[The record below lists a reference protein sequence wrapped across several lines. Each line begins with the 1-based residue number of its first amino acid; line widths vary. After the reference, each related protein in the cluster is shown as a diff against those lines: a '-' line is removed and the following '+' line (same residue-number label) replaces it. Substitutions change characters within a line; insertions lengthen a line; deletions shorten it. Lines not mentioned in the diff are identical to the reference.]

1 MNKYNYYNL
10 DEKTL
15 KKILDNIHY
24 EIYITDKDLTILYI
38 SKNCYEHYGLTQ
50 EEMIG
55 KNHNDFVGDYW
66 YPSVLPLVLEE
77 KRHMC
82 ISQITKT
89 GKKLI
94 STAIPILDENKDIK
108 FTLSIV
114 QEKVDNLY
122 INLDNFSNQHDEPFL
137 SRTACN
143 LITRSDSMFQ
153 LLNLCKKIACSDI
166 PVLIQGESGTGKT
179 ILAKYIH
186 EHSSRKGQPF
196 LSLNCAAI
204 PENLLESELFGYAPY
219 AFTDASS
226 KGKPGLISLANNGTL
241 FLDEIGELALPLQAK
256 LLNVVE
262 NGYYIPIGGKKEE
275 SVNVRIISATN
286 RKLESLIEQKKFR
299 EDLYWRLNIIE
310 LKIPSLIDRK
320 EDIIPLSNYYLNIF
334 NGRYKD
340 NKTFSPEALETLKNY
355 SWPGNIRQLKNVIE
369 RIFILLEKRII
380 TNSDLPQFLFEN
392 HKNIE
397 VEEKNDF
404 YTQIESFE
412 KKYIERAFSLHNS
425 SRKLAKALGISQSKA
440 NHLIN
445 KYMGDNYERIK

>member
-24 EIYITDKDLTILYI
+24 EIYITDKDLNILYV

-55 KNHNDFVGDYW
+55 KNHNEFVGKYW
-66 YPSVLPLVLEE
+66 YPSVLNLVLEE

-94 STAIPILDENKDIK
+94 SSAIPIFDEKGEIK

-114 QEKVDNLY
+114 QENIDNLY
-122 INLDNFSNQHDEPFL
+122 MKLDNFSNQHDEPFL
-137 SRTACN
+137 SKTTCN

-153 LLNLCKKIACSDI
+153 LLNLCKKVACSDI
-166 PVLIQGESGTGKT
+166 PILIQGESGTGKT

-186 EHSSRKGQPF
+186 EHSPRKGQPF

-275 SVNVRIISATN
+275 NVNVRIISATN
-286 RKLESLIEQKKFR
+286 RKLETLIEQKRFR

-310 LKIPSLIDRK
+310 LKIPSLVDRK

-334 NGRYKD
+334 NGRYRD
-340 NKTFSPEALETLKNY
+340 NKTFSPEALEVLKNY
-355 SWPGNIRQLKNVIE
+355 SWPGNIRQLKNTIE
-369 RIFILLEKRII
+369 RIFILSSRRKI
-380 TNSDLPQFLFEN
+380 NSCDLPKFLFELS
-392 HKNIE
+392 KNIE
-397 VEEKNDF
+397 IEKNDF
-404 YTQIESFE
+404 DSQLESLE
-412 KKYIERAFSLHNS
+412 RKYIKRAFTLHNS
-425 SRKLAKALGISQSKA
+425 SRKLAKALNISQSKA
-440 NHLIN
+440 NQLIN
-445 KYMGDNYERIK
+445 KYIGGES